1 MVVLGRIV
9 APYGVLGWVKVHPL
23 GDDPG
28 AWRSMREWWLGSD
41 AEGNIWHAY
50 PLEGFRRHGASWI
63 AKLGGV
69 DDRSGA
75 ESVDGQFVAVPRAA
89 LPQTQ
94 QDEYYWTDLIGL
106 AVTNELG
113 ESLGQVESLIE
124 TGAHQVLVV
133 KDNDGGEKK
142 ERLLPFVG
150 QVVKDV
156 DIAAGVVRVDWGKD
170 W

>member
-23 GDDPG
+23 GDDPE
-28 AWRSMREWWLGSD
+28 AWASMREWWLGSD
-41 AEGNIWHAY
+41 AEGKVWHAY
-50 PLEGFRRHGASWI
+50 PLDGFRRHGASWI
-63 AKLGGV
+63 AKLGRV

-75 ESVDGQFVAVPRAA
+75 ESMDGQFVAVPRGA

-94 QDEYYWTDLIGL
+94 KDEYYWTDLIGL

-113 ESLGQVESLIE
+113 ESLGQVDSLIE

-133 KDNDGGEKK
+133 KGIDSGGQK
-142 ERLLPFVG
+142 ERLLPFVS
-150 QVVKDV
+150 QVVKGV
-156 DIAAGVVRVDWGKD
+156 DIAAGIIRVEWGKD